1 MSWNTCSVPCCE
13 LTLTSLC
20 THRIQLVGVT
30 CMLIASKYEEIYAP
44 QVDEF
49 CYITDNTYTRNDVLA
64 MERTVLDA
72 LNFELTQPTIKTF
85 LRRCLRAAESDSKME
100 FLANFLSELALLD
113 YSFLRFSQSTIAAA
127 AVFLSL
133 ATLGKL
139 PWTATL
145 CHYTQL
151 SSDDLRECVEALH
164 ACHVTAQKSSLSA
177 VREKYAQV
185 KFKCVSLIKPRPTL
199 DLWCAPT

>member
-1 MSWNTCSVPCCE
+1 M
-13 LTLTSLC
+13 
-20 THRIQLVGVT
+20 QLVGVT

-49 CYITDNTYTRNDVLA
+49 CYITDNTYTRDDVLA

-127 AVFLSL
+127 AVSLSL

-164 ACHVTAQKSSLSA
+164 ACHVSAQKSSLSA

-199 DLWCAPT
+199 DLWCART

>member
-1 MSWNTCSVPCCE
+1 
-13 LTLTSLC
+13 
-20 THRIQLVGVT
+20 
-30 CMLIASKYEEIYAP
+30 MLIASKYEEIYAP

-113 YSFLRFSQSTIAAA
+113 YSFKI
-127 AVFLSL
+127 L
-133 ATLGKL
+133 AIYHSGRGSVPFTGNARKL
-139 PWTATL
+139 PWTRHF

-151 SSDDLRECVEALH
+151 YPM
-164 ACHVTAQKSSLSA
+164 T
-177 VREKYAQV
+177 
-185 KFKCVSLIKPRPTL
+185 
-199 DLWCAPT
+199 